1 MAEAFKFRVG
11 DLLFEFFTDTDI
23 FRRLLQTAGAVA
35 AFFFQ
40 SLQYLF
46 NICRIGIETDIFR

>member
-1 MAEAFKFRVG
+1 MAEAFKFRISH
-11 DLLFEFFTDTDI
+11 LLFEFFTDTDI
-23 FRRLLQTAGAVA
+23 FGRFLQTAGAVA

-46 NICRIGIETDIFR
+46 NIRRIRIVTDVFR

>member
-11 DLLFEFFTDTDI
+11 DLLFEFFTNTDI
-23 FRRLLQTAGAVA
+23 FRCLLQTAGTVA

-46 NICRIGIETDIFR
+46 NIRRIGIVTDVFR

>member
-1 MAEAFKFRVG
+1 MAEAFKFGVG
-11 DLLFEFFTDTDI
+11 YLLFEFFTDTDI
-23 FRRLLQTAGAVA
+23 FGRFLQTAGAVA

-46 NICRIGIETDIFR
+46 NIRRIRIVTDVFR